1 MKQTMVNYNANN
13 FNEEIDLKEI
23 SITLWRGKIFI
34 VLVYL
39 MFVFSASSY
48 LQDVERKY
56 TVEYKFIIDTINAI
70 WECLINS
77 NHIGI
82 YNDIIENSFI
92 SLLIENYVNEKK
104 EDQFFVED
112 FARYAKFP
120 LVQIQ
125 HFLMDLANK
134 GFLFYDFGEERITVL
149 PSLSRYV
156 MAKSKQGDYDVIQ
169 FNSKVVGN
177 SLVIV
182 NAALNIK

>member
-1 MKQTMVNYNANN
+1 MLNTYHKLNMQ
-13 FNEEIDLKEI
+13 FELLEWEIDE
-23 SITLWRGKIFI
+23 
-34 VLVYL
+34 
-39 MFVFSASSY
+39 
-48 LQDVERKY
+48 
-56 TVEYKFIIDTINAI
+56 
-70 WECLINS
+70 
-77 NHIGI
+77 
-82 YNDIIENSFI
+82 DIITFG
-92 SLLIENYVNEKK
+92 SLPGTSVSEVNFESVDMYLEKRFDEMQGIDAIHPLILIENYVSEKK

-177 SLVIV
+177 SLI
-182 NAALNIK
+182 LLSSI